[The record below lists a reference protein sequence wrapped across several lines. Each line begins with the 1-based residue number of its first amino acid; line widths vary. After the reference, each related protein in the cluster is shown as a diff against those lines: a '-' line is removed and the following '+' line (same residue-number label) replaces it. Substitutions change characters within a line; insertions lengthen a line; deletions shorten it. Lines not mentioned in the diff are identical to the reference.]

1 MLGNPR
7 FNYSKDVNE
16 GIKDSQFDVFS
27 LTILGRNTKFY
38 FDGTQVIFLNYVPF
52 KVLFS
57 NEQFIVVDERGVN
70 YTFGLVLETSGSFSD
85 GFLYGNTD
93 PFLVGAKTWYLT
105 KITTAA
111 GVEAIFNYLPDVQ
124 YEINTSQFTYS
135 IGAKAE
141 GSDCISTNNF
151 QATGSSSNLTVGQY
165 LLSNIQWKAK
175 QVFFETIL
183 RNDLTSSNGTHA
195 KALSK
200 IRVIDESGNVVK
212 QVGFEYDYM
221 NNNDR
226 LQLLNVSILDKTT
239 TEKEQVFAFEYYGGG
254 SPVPIPSLKTPN
266 GSNAPNHS
274 VDHWGYFNGRANASK
289 VPKANYATVVPTT
302 GSSFGDANRAS
313 DGAAS
318 KLGMLKRIH
327 YPTKGYTEIEYE
339 PNMVNFANQA
349 EVPFFMKS
357 QNAQLYTH
365 LHRFN
370 TNCTTGSIA
379 IQIPFAES
387 IAGVK
392 MTWRTQTDSPDD
404 VSKVMFIKNNSP
416 TPILDKFSQALSEG
430 EMIIDIQSGGYWIYL
445 QPGCITQNSGAVTA
459 KADWVLEQPDNNPT
473 GGIDLEVG
481 GIRVSKILD
490 VVAEGSNPVERRTG
504 NVLQEEIYKS
514 VPPSSFELIRQ
525 ATKTY
530 VEPPFYPITTNGYK
544 IGKKLSCP
552 SGTTSQQDASVFYS
566 AGLVPVFSD
575 RFGIA
580 TETEADY
587 SGNSQLSTNKSYSY
601 NDDWLLKSAIT
612 QNSNNQAV
620 EQSYY
625 YANDFSNTAHPSIEP
640 LKTKNRVGV
649 PLKTIKTV
657 AGKTVDG
664 TLTEIDAAGNPTELY
679 RYQSVQAAHVHNP
692 NQFLSTDFY
701 RLESRKYNSKGNL
714 VEVRPK
720 GEPTS
725 AFLWAYQ
732 YTHPVAELTNATATD
747 LENNVAG
754 GAEAAAGRWQDA
766 DVANLGNTLRNN
778 LPAAHVA
785 SGVWESGVGIKSLSA
800 PNGLSTYYEYD
811 QLNRLARVKDPAGYE
826 LNRYF
831 YHYAN
836 KPTPTGL
843 GIGTLPTDQNYEV
856 TATARTAQ
864 SALDFNPVNTTVG
877 INYKDGLG
885 RVYQDVAYRA
895 SPYGQDLTHL
905 YTHNEFSQ
913 IRAKTLPLESAKNTG
928 EPISYPNIEFHNGQ
942 YREHPWEERFIEPSP
957 LGRPHKHQGPGN
969 KWLQNNIFTTTVY
982 LHNAANE
989 VPNFGVGANAINHNG
1004 FYDAATLNVVQTT
1017 SEQGNITKSYT
1028 DKLGRMVQQSV
1039 QENAT
1044 QYLHTAY
1051 VYDDFDRLVYVVPPL
1066 LYIQLNG
1073 GSMAE
1078 SSPTFQAL
1086 AFGYRYDFRGRLVEK
1101 QTPGAGWTYTVF
1113 DQADH
1118 PVLEQNSHQR
1128 TQNAWRFIKYDVLG
1142 RTIMEGLLTNA
1153 SARSSLQ
1160 AQFDAHNVYFETRNA
1175 TAPLYYTLTNSF
1187 PFSVSENTVRLV
1199 TYYDDYA
1206 NWLPAD
1212 MAFDAPNAYHA
1223 LQPNAKGAATGGK
1236 SRHTEN
1242 QNWLTTAQ
1250 YYNYQGRSIQ
1260 GFVHNVYG
1268 QTERTDMEYNFTGQV
1283 LKMRQQFAPPSGV
1296 GVVRRAGLLTE
1307 YEYDHVGRK
1316 TACFQTLNGGIR
1328 EKIAMYYYDF
1338 LGRLRTKTIMP
1349 DKNYRYRITSTR
1361 VITRPPGPDVVNVR
1375 DFALESVC
1383 LLPGVS
1389 IDAIEVNTYTAQ
1401 IGQKPD
1407 DDVINGLQIIDYHW
1421 HIRGG
1426 ILGVNLGGDTGL
1438 LPFKFRATLFAYK
1451 LDYEPTVAGGV
1462 GLYDGNISK
1471 QTWSTSRGAVM
1482 EETVQ
1487 RSYT

>member
-1 MLGNPR
+1 M
-7 FNYSKDVNE
+7 
-16 GIKDSQFDVFS
+16 
-27 LTILGRNTKFY
+27 
-38 FDGTQVIFLNYVPF
+38 IFLNYVPF
-52 KVLFS
+52 KVIFS
-57 NEQFIVVDERGVN
+57 NDQFIVVDERGVN
-70 YTFGLVLETSGSFSD
+70 YTFDLVLETSGSFSD
-85 GFLYGNTD
+85 GFLYENTD

-105 KITTAA
+105 KITTMT
-111 GVEAIFNYLPDVQ
+111 GVEAVFNYTPDVQ
-124 YEINTSQFTYS
+124 YEINTNQFTYS
-135 IGAKAE
+135 VGAKAE
-141 GSDCISTNNF
+141 GNDCISTNNF
-151 QATGSSSNLTVGQY
+151 QAAGSLSNLTVGQY

-175 QVFFETIL
+175 QVVFETIL
-183 RNDLTSSNGTHA
+183 RNDLTSPNGSQA

-212 QVGFEYDYM
+212 QVGLEYDYM

-226 LQLLNVSILDKTT
+226 LQLQNVSVLNKLT
-239 TEKEQVFAFEYYGGG
+239 TEKEQVYGFEYYGGG
-254 SPVPIPSLKTPN
+254 IPVPIPSLKIPG

-289 VPKANYATVVPTT
+289 IPKANYSAVVPTT
-302 GSSFGDANRAS
+302 GTSFGNANRAS

-318 KLGMLKRIH
+318 ILGMLKRIN
-327 YPTKGYTEIEYE
+327 YPTKGYTEIDYE
-339 PNMVNFANQA
+339 PNMVNFPTHA

-357 QNAQLYTH
+357 QNAQFYTH
-365 LHRFN
+365 LHSFN
-370 TNCTTGSIA
+370 IDCATGSIA
-379 IQIPFAES
+379 IQLPFTEPIEGA
-387 IAGVK
+387 K
-392 MTWRTQTDSPDD
+392 MAWRTQTDSPED
-404 VSKVMFIKNNSP
+404 VSRIKFIANGSSI
-416 TPILDKFSQALSEG
+416 PILDTYSQALSEG
-430 EMIIDIQSGGYWIYL
+430 EMFIDIQPGGYWIYL
-445 QPGCITQNSGAVTA
+445 EPGCISQSGGTVNATTE
-459 KADWVLEQPDNNPT
+459 WVLQKPNNNPT
-473 GGIDLEVG
+473 GGFNLEVG
-481 GIRVSKILD
+481 GNRVSKISD
-490 VVAEGSNPVERRTG
+490 VVAEGGSPVVRKIIYENASLLDIPFYVSEIETGKSGGGGLNTCTSCGTTYILGENNIYGWDGFHVQYLKVTETAQSYNSQTYNGKKVFTFDGNYYVGAAQSQNPYPATQNLNWRTG
-504 NVLQEEIYKS
+504 NVLQEETYKS
-514 VPPSSFELIRQ
+514 VPPSSFELLRQ

-530 VEPPFYPITTNGYK
+530 VESPFYPITTNGYK

-1066 LYIQLNG
+1066 LHDQLNG

-1078 SSPTFQAL
+1078 NNPSFQVL

-1113 DQADH
+1113 DQADR
-1118 PVLEQNSHQR
+1118 PVLEQNSHQC

-1142 RTIMEGLLTNA
+1142 RTLWRVCSPM
-1153 SARSSLQ
+1153 
-1160 AQFDAHNVYFETRNA
+1160 
-1175 TAPLYYTLTNSF
+1175 P
-1187 PFSVSENTVRLV
+1187 VRE
-1199 TYYDDYA
+1199 A
-1206 NWLPAD
+1206 
-1212 MAFDAPNAYHA
+1212 
-1223 LQPNAKGAATGGK
+1223 
-1236 SRHTEN
+1236 
-1242 QNWLTTAQ
+1242 
-1250 YYNYQGRSIQ
+1250 
-1260 GFVHNVYG
+1260 
-1268 QTERTDMEYNFTGQV
+1268 
-1283 LKMRQQFAPPSGV
+1283 
-1296 GVVRRAGLLTE
+1296 
-1307 YEYDHVGRK
+1307 
-1316 TACFQTLNGGIR
+1316 
-1328 EKIAMYYYDF
+1328 
-1338 LGRLRTKTIMP
+1338 
-1349 DKNYRYRITSTR
+1349 
-1361 VITRPPGPDVVNVR
+1361 
-1375 DFALESVC
+1375 
-1383 LLPGVS
+1383 
-1389 IDAIEVNTYTAQ
+1389 
-1401 IGQKPD
+1401 
-1407 DDVINGLQIIDYHW
+1407 
-1421 HIRGG
+1421 
-1426 ILGVNLGGDTGL
+1426 
-1438 LPFKFRATLFAYK
+1438 AYK
-1451 LDYEPTVAGGV
+1451 PSLMPTMSILKPATPPRPCTTPSPTVFRFRFLKTPCV
-1462 GLYDGNISK
+1462 
-1471 QTWSTSRGAVM
+1471 W
-1482 EETVQ
+1482 
-1487 RSYT
+1487 